1 MKEKLY
7 TIPVNDAFSQD
18 CECPLCIMRKTLE
31 DNAIEYTMGP
41 SYMEDDV
48 RMETDRLGFCRIHM
62 TALSKQ
68 KNKLGLAL
76 ILKTHMDRTIKE
88 VKERAQKPV
97 KAGGLF
103 KKATENPVADYIEQ
117 LNHSC
122 FICDRINN
130 TFNRYITTV
139 LHLWKHDAAFRD
151 TVKKSKGFCTEHFGV
166 LMREGQ
172 NALNSSEYAEFV
184 SVLTKLY
191 LENMQRVT
199 DDVEWFTD
207 KFDYRHA
214 DAPWKNSKD
223 AIPRAIIK
231 TNGII
236 EEEEKKQ
243 NGGQ

>member
-18 CECPLCIMRKTLE
+18 CECPICVMRKTLE

-62 TALSKQ
+62 MALSKQ

-88 VKERAQKPV
+88 IKELSKKPV
-97 KAGGLF
+97 KTGGLF
-103 KKATENPVADYIEQ
+103 KKVSENPVADYIDQ

-122 FICDRINN
+122 FICERINN
-130 TFNRYITTV
+130 TFNRYITTI
-139 LHLWKHDAAFRD
+139 LHLWKHDPAFKE
-151 TVKKSKGFCTEHFGV
+151 TVKKGKGFCTEHFGV
-166 LMREGQ
+166 LLKEGQ
-172 NALNSSEYAEFV
+172 KSLNSTEYEEFI
-184 SVLTKLY
+184 SIIGKLY
-191 LENMQRVT
+191 LEHMQRVT
-199 DDVEWFTD
+199 DDVDWFTD
-207 KFDYRHA
+207 KFDYRYA

-236 EEEEKKQ
+236 EDEEKK
-243 NGGQ
+243 